1 MNCSTMAITK
11 SENTLNTFEL
21 LLYEW
26 NSLVSETS
34 TKQINNKINNKI
46 NKEINKEINNDPF
59 TITTVTMTGRQLKI
73 TVCPMNKIVDI
84 KKEIYK
90 QDGLPLDQQRLA
102 FKGNTLDDDKYV
114 HEYGMDETSRVQ
126 LVLRLRGGMFHES
139 SSRMDY
145 ISIENK
151 FVLDKGL
158 SMIRYMRDTYGNVE
172 KMDEIHGKL
181 IQCTNSEIKDV
192 VELIE
197 KYYIGV

>member
-1 MNCSTMAITK
+1 MECVSITNFPEIHSK
-11 SENTLNTFEL
+11 NLSFRGIEL
-21 LLYEW
+21 LLDEW
-26 NSLVSETS
+26 NKLVKLNTLQSS
-34 TKQINNKINNKI
+34 IKKI
-46 NKEINKEINNDPF
+46 ENNDPF
-59 TITTVTMTGRQLKI
+59 TITAVTMTGRQLKLTI
-73 TVCPMNKIVDI
+73 CPMNKIVDI

-102 FKGNTLDDDKYV
+102 FKGNTMKDDKYV

-151 FVLDKGL
+151 YVMDKGL
-158 SMIRYMRDTYGNVE
+158 SMIRYMKDTHGNVE

-181 IQCTNSEIKDV
+181 IQCSDSEIKEV
-192 VELIE
+192 VQLIE

>member
-34 TKQINNKINNKI
+34 TKQINKQINNKINNK
-46 NKEINKEINNDPF
+46 INNDPF

-151 FVLDKGL
+151 YVIDKGL
-158 SMIRYMRDTYGNVE
+158 SMIRYMRDKYGNVE
-172 KMDEIHGKL
+172 KMNEIHGKL
-181 IQCTNSEIKDV
+181 IQCSDSEIKEV
-192 VELIE
+192 VQLIE

>member
-1 MNCSTMAITK
+1 MAITK

-181 IQCTNSEIKDV
+181 IQCTNSEIKEV

>member
-1 MNCSTMAITK
+1 MECVSNTKFSEIHSKNSSFRAI
-11 SENTLNTFEL
+11 EL
-21 LLYEW
+21 LLDEW
-26 NSLVSETS
+26 NTLVKLNALQSS
-34 TKQINNKINNKI
+34 I
-46 NKEINKEINNDPF
+46 KEIKNDPF
-59 TITTVTMTGRQLKI
+59 TITAVTMTGRQLKI

-90 QDGLPLDQQRLA
+90 EDGIPLDQQRLA
-102 FKGNTLDDDKYV
+102 FKGTTLNDDKYV
-114 HEYGMDETSRVQ
+114 HEYGMNETSRLH

-139 SSRMDY
+139 SSRLDY

-158 SMIRYMRDTYGNVE
+158 SMIRYMRDKYVE

-181 IQCTNSEIKDV
+181 IECSDSEIKEV
-192 VELIE
+192 VQLIE

>member
-1 MNCSTMAITK
+1 MECVSIPSTNFSSVKAIEVLLDEWKLTVQK
-11 SENTLNTFEL
+11 TLNESC
-21 LLYEW
+21 E
-26 NSLVSETS
+26 E
-34 TKQINNKINNKI
+34 I
-46 NKEINKEINNDPF
+46 NKEINKEINNSPF
-59 TITTVTMTGRQLKI
+59 TITSVTMTGRELKI
-73 TVCPMNKIVDI
+73 NVCPMNKIVDI

-90 QDGLPLDQQRLA
+90 QDGIPLDQQRLG
-102 FKGNTLDDDKYV
+102 FKGTTLNDNKYV
-114 HEYGMDETSRVQ
+114 YEYGLDETSRVH
-126 LVLRLRGGMFHES
+126 LILRLRGGMFHES

-158 SMIRYMRDTYGNVE
+158 SMIRYMRDKYGNVE

-181 IQCTNSEIKDV
+181 IQCTNSEIKEV

>member
-1 MNCSTMAITK
+1 MAITK

>member
-26 NSLVSETS
+26 NSLVSTNQ
-34 TKQINNKINNKI
+34 TNKQINKEINNKI
-46 NKEINKEINNDPF
+46 NKQINNDPF

-181 IQCTNSEIKDV
+181 IQCSDSEIKDV

>member
-1 MNCSTMAITK
+1 MAITK

-34 TKQINNKINNKI
+34 TKQINNQ
-46 NKEINKEINNDPF
+46 INNDPF

-102 FKGNTLDDDKYV
+102 FKGTTLDDDKYV

-145 ISIENK
+145 ITIENK

-181 IQCTNSEIKDV
+181 IQCTNSEIKEV